1 MYIISNIQILKSGKY
16 RSVHPYLH
24 FNSTR
29 YTQLILQKWFDF
41 LLEETRTPLLLLLN
55 LITYLPSY
63 AVPI

>member
-1 MYIISNIQILKSGKY
+1 MLKSGKY
-16 RSVHPYLH
+16 KSVHLSILAFQFYC
-24 FNSTR
+24 
-29 YTQLILQKWFDF
+29 TQLILQKWLDF